1 MPTKKKKDSGPMS
14 RSSLM
19 TLTGKPKCSQGTASK
34 VLKSFNV
41 PQSAENKKKV
51 ADAAEAAAKKVIRE
65 KIDAYEDANV
75 RSYCSP
81 EYIVGKLGAEGKFT
95 AARAA
100 VVYRASA
107 SAAEKAAREEAAKLP
122 QSTHKKKVVHHKKK
136 TTAKK
141 GGAKKK
147 GGQPTR
153 QQPPRSAKTTTIYDK
168 QGNVK
173 KKITNY

>member
-1 MPTKKKKDSGPMS
+1 MPTKKGSGPMG

-19 TLTGKPKCSQGTASK
+19 QLTGKPKCSHEKVMK
-34 VLKSFNV
+34 VLQSYNV
-41 PQSAENKKKV
+41 ALTAENKKKV
-51 ADAAEAAAKKVIRE
+51 ADAAEEAAKKVIKE
-65 KIDAYEDANV
+65 KVSAYKGSNV

-81 EYIVGKLGAEGKFT
+81 EYIVGKLGSEGKFT

-100 VVYRASA
+100 AVYRVSA
-107 SAAEKAAREEAAKLP
+107 NAAERAAREEAAKLP
-122 QSTHKKKVVHHKKK
+122 QRKKVIIKRKK
-136 TTAKK
+136 TGAAKK